1 MTGQQLNSMD
11 HRETVS
17 SSALPPLPITGL
29 ILAGGAGRRMGGVD
43 KGWVL
48 WRNAPLI
55 THAIQILQADSAE
68 ILISANRQLEDYRA
82 LGYPVISDS
91 CATFEGPLMGLNAG
105 LAAAGQDWVAS
116 IPVDS
121 PLLPHDLLRQMW
133 QVKMDKDLVVVRSD
147 QRWHAV
153 LVLCHRRL
161 LPHLQA
167 YLDQGGRRVQDWF
180 RDLDYATL
188 HLDEAV
194 LHNCNAPEDLS

>member
-1 MTGQQLNSMD
+1 MTGQQPNNMHVEQS
-11 HRETVS
+11 VS
-17 SSALPPLPITGL
+17 PPTSLPLPITGL

-48 WRNAPLI
+48 WQKAPLI
-55 THAIQILQADSAE
+55 SHAIQIVQADSAE
-68 ILISANRQLEDYRA
+68 ILISANRQLEQYQA

-91 CATFEGPLMGLNAG
+91 CATFEGPLMGLSAG

-133 QVKMDKDLVVVRSD
+133 QAKMDKDLVVVRSD

-161 LPHLQA
+161 LSRLQA

-194 LHNCNAPEDLS
+194 LRNCNTPEDLS

>member
-1 MTGQQLNSMD
+1 MHVEQS
-11 HRETVS
+11 VS
-17 SSALPPLPITGL
+17 PPAFFPLPITGL

-48 WRNAPLI
+48 WHKVPLI
-55 THAIQILQADSAE
+55 NHAIQILQADSAE

-82 LGYPVISDS
+82 LGYPVISDP
-91 CATFEGPLMGLNAG
+91 CTTFEGPLMGLSAG

-133 QVKMDKDLVVVRSD
+133 QAKTDKDLVVVRSD

-161 LPHLQA
+161 LPRLQA

-188 HLDEAV
+188 YLDEAV
-194 LHNCNAPEDLS
+194 LRNCNAPGDLS